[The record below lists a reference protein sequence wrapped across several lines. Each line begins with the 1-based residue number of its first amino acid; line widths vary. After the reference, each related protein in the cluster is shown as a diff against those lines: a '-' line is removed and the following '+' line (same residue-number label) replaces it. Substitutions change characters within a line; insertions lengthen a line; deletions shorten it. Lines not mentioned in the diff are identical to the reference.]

1 MLKNLEL
8 TENEFLKLF
17 NFAQKLNLNF
27 ISTPYD
33 IKSVK
38 LLKKLNINCFKT
50 ASTDLIDLLLHKEI
64 IKTKKPVI
72 ISTGASTMSEIKK
85 TIDFYKKIN
94 IIKFLY
100 YIVFQIIH
108 VQIQVLI

>member
-17 NFAQKLNLNF
+17 NFCLKLNLNF

-38 LLKKLNINCFKT
+38 LLKN
-50 ASTDLIDLLLHKEI
+50 
-64 IKTKKPVI
+64 
-72 ISTGASTMSEIKK
+72 
-85 TIDFYKKIN
+85 
-94 IIKFLY
+94 
-100 YIVFQIIH
+100 
-108 VQIQVLI
+108 

>member
-38 LLKKLNINCFKT
+38 L
-50 ASTDLIDLLLHKEI
+50 
-64 IKTKKPVI
+64 
-72 ISTGASTMSEIKK
+72 
-85 TIDFYKKIN
+85 
-94 IIKFLY
+94 
-100 YIVFQIIH
+100 
-108 VQIQVLI
+108 